1 MGRVKVYEAEDLAQ
15 SMVEDFNARPW
26 EYQDNHDVAE
36 FWPAYMHNVGDSL
49 AVAYASDKWKAKN
62 SGKRKS
68 ELYKHLA
75 ESRNSALVRRGLLVD
90 FYEPNSHWDVIG
102 PTVSLEPCPMPAH
115 FAILGLCEEV
125 DLQLYTDGTDSD
137 PGFGEGDTG
146 VVKVTVR
153 HGIVGGGIMQ
163 FSKGGDAGACDLK
176 AGNRDDQ
183 PFIFVYT
190 KTEGV
195 QIIIVGDDLDVKK
208 DGIVG

>member
-1 MGRVKVYEAEDLAQ
+1 MQ
-15 SMVEDFNARPW
+15 
-26 EYQDNHDVAE
+26 
-36 FWPAYMHNVGDSL
+36 NVGDSL
-49 AVAYASDKWKAKN
+49 AVAYASDKWKPKKN
-62 SGKRKS
+62 GKRKS

-90 FYEPNSHWDVIG
+90 FYEPNSSWDVIG
-102 PTVSLEPCPMPAH
+102 PTVSLSPCPMPAH

-125 DLQLYTDGTDSD
+125 DLQLYTDGSDSD
-137 PGFGEGDTG
+137 PGFGEDDDAG

-163 FSKGGDAGACDLK
+163 FSKGGDAEACQLQ
-176 AGNRDDQ
+176 AGNRPDQ

-195 QIIIVGDDLDVKK
+195 QIIIVGDELDVKK